1 MKVSRIYQGPDIK
14 MLDSV
19 RTLVTHFESK
29 LAQFTAFD
37 PSLDAAYLAN
47 WQTIQDQAWAT
58 VPDELAIIDG
68 ELLMEE
74 VVSALEKCL
83 LKNKEVKYYAG
94 KAFPA
99 NTEARKE
106 FGEGQFAKVRNSP
119 LRMVQYMQTLY
130 GVATKYKTELLAQ
143 NYTQAAID
151 EIATLAQE
159 LRDDN
164 NLQQLKKKE
173 RPTETRKRIELM
185 NTYYRMGQPVVN
197 VAQYIF
203 RTSPAS
209 RKLFR
214 LTAPVPS
221 TAEKRIW
228 FVLNAEGIRKIA
240 LPKLLKK
247 NKVTLTNQSAENI
260 EYWYANTIGETPTG
274 KQIFAAGETLTLTLP
289 QPVKKFLVVQNS
301 SDKKV
306 RLMQTKKLK

>member
-1 MKVSRIYQGPDIK
+1 MKVSRIFKGPDIE
-14 MLDSV
+14 MLGTV
-19 RTLVTHFESK
+19 RDLVTHFESK

-58 VPDELAIIDG
+58 IPDNLEIIEG
-68 ELLMEE
+68 EILMED
-74 VVSALEKCL
+74 VISALEKCR
-83 LKNKEVKYYAG
+83 LKNTEVKYYAG

-106 FGEGQFAKVRNSP
+106 FGEGQFTKVRNSP
-119 LRMVQYMQTLY
+119 LRMVQYMQTLH
-130 GVATKYKTELLAQ
+130 GVATKYKTELIAQ

-151 EIATLAQE
+151 EIAALAQE

-185 NTYYRMGQPVVN
+185 NAYYRMGQPVVL
-197 VAQYIF
+197 VAQHIF
-203 RTSPAS
+203 RTSPAA

-228 FVLNAEGIRKIA
+228 FVLEMEGTRRIA

-247 NKVTLTNQSAENI
+247 NKVTLTNQSAEHI
-260 EYWYANTIGETPTG
+260 EYWFADTISETPTG
-274 KQIFAAGETLTLTLP
+274 KETFAAGETLTLTLP
-289 QPVKKFLVVQNS
+289 QPVKKFLVVQNT

>member
-1 MKVSRIYQGPDIK
+1 MKVSRIFKGPDTA
-14 MLDSV
+14 MLGSV
-19 RTLVTHFESK
+19 RDLITHFESK
-29 LAQFTAFD
+29 LAQFSAFD

-47 WQTIQDQAWAT
+47 WQAIQDQAWAT
-58 VPDELAIIDG
+58 IPDTMEVG
-68 ELLMEE
+68 EGKQLMEE
-74 VVSALEKCL
+74 TISALEKCR
-83 LKNKEVKYYAG
+83 LKNTEVKYYAG

-106 FGEGQFAKVRNSP
+106 FGEGQFTKVRNSP
-119 LRMVQYMQTLY
+119 LRMVQYMQTLH
-130 GVATKYKTELLAQ
+130 GVATKYKTELIAQ

-151 EIATLAQE
+151 EIAALAQE

-185 NTYYRMGQPVVN
+185 NAYYRMGQPVVL
-197 VAQYIF
+197 VAQHIF
-203 RTSPAS
+203 RNSYAT

-228 FVLNAEGIRKIA
+228 FVLDPQGLRRIA

-247 NKVTLTNQSAENI
+247 NKVTLTNQSAEHI
-260 EYWYANTIGETPTG
+260 EYWFADTISETPTG
-274 KQIFAAGETLTLTLP
+274 KETFAAGETLTLTLP
-289 QPVKKFLVVQNS
+289 QPVKKFLVVQNT